1 MMLAMTIHDS
11 SENDM
16 NSWLVDLGLAGGLK
30 VAQTIISSH
39 GEREQNNECPKK
51 HPKNPT
57 LICLQTQAA
66 CELLVY

>member
-1 MMLAMTIHDS
+1 M
-11 SENDM
+11 
-16 NSWLVDLGLAGGLK
+16 LK

-39 GEREQNNECPKK
+39 GERDQNECPKK